1 MSQISLNYSMVT
13 DTTNN
18 LHANGL
24 HVDDNFN
31 TLLDAVNNK
40 VDVDGTS
47 TMSADLSMNSYKITN
62 LLAGTN
68 PGDAVNKYQL
78 DTAISS
84 IPNASTAVH
93 GLAKVGSNI
102 SVNDGIISIPDATIT
117 EKGVIQLGRT
127 NTVANA
133 NAQAVRTTVI
143 TSTVPTTGDD
153 GVIYFVYA
161 I

>member
-1 MSQISLNYSMVT
+1 MSQISLEYSMVT
-13 DTTNN
+13 DTLNN

-24 HVDDNFN
+24 HLDSNFN

-47 TMSADLSMNSYKITN
+47 TMAADLSMNSYKITN

-78 DTAISS
+78 DSAISS
-84 IPNASTAVH
+84 IPKTSADAF
-93 GLAKVGSNI
+93 GLAKVGTNI
-102 SVNDGIISIPDATIT
+102 TVNDGVISVSDATT
-117 EKGVIQLGRT
+117 SSKGVVKLGRT
-127 NTVANA
+127 NTIANA
-133 NAQAVRTTVI
+133 NTVAVRNTII
-143 TSTVPTTGDD
+143 TSTVPTQGED
-153 GVIYFVYA
+153 GVIYFVYS

>member
-1 MSQISLNYSMVT
+1 MSQISLTYSMVT

-47 TMSADLSMNSYKITN
+47 TMAADLSMNSYKITN

-68 PGDAVNKYQL
+68 PGDAINKYQL
-78 DTAISS
+78 DTAIAS
-84 IPNASTAVH
+84 IPKTSSAVL
-93 GLAKVGSNI
+93 GLVQVGTNI
-102 SVNDGIISIPDATIT
+102 DVADGVISIKDATT
-117 EKGVIQLGRT
+117 TQKGIVQLGRT
-127 NTVANA
+127 NTTANA
-133 NAQAVRTTVI
+133 NTPAVRNTVI
-143 TSTVPTTGDD
+143 TSTVPTSGED

>member
-1 MSQISLNYSMVT
+1 MSQISLDYSMVT
-13 DTTNN
+13 DTLNN

-24 HVDDNFN
+24 HLDSNFN

-47 TMSADLSMNSYKITN
+47 AMAADLSMNSYKITN

-78 DTAISS
+78 DSAISS
-84 IPNASTAVH
+84 IPKTSHDVF
-93 GLAKVGSNI
+93 GLAKVGTNI
-102 SVNDGIISIPDATIT
+102 TVNDGVISVADATISN
-117 EKGVIQLGRT
+117 KGVVQLGRT
-127 NTVANA
+127 NTIANA
-133 NAQAVRTTVI
+133 NASAVRNTVI
-143 TSTVPTTGDD
+143 TSTVPTQGED
-153 GVIYFVYA
+153 GTIYFVYA

>member
-1 MSQISLNYSMVT
+1 MSQVSLTYSMVT

-47 TMSADLSMNSYKITN
+47 TMAADLSMNSYKITN

-78 DTAISS
+78 DTAIVS
-84 IPNASTAVH
+84 IPNATTAAR
-93 GLAKVGSNI
+93 GLVRIGTNI
-102 SVNDGIISIPDATIT
+102 DVADGIISIKDTT
-117 EKGVIQLGRT
+117 TTQKGVVQLGRT
-127 NTVANA
+127 NTIANA
-133 NAQAVRTTVI
+133 NAPAVRNTVI
-143 TSTVPTTGDD
+143 TSTVPTSGED

>member
-1 MSQISLNYSMVT
+1 MSQISLTYSMVT

-47 TMSADLSMNSYKITN
+47 TMAADLSMNSYKITN

-68 PGDAVNKYQL
+68 PGDAINKYQL
-78 DTAISS
+78 DTAIAS
-84 IPNASTAVH
+84 IPKATDAVL
-93 GLAKVGSNI
+93 GLVKVGTNI
-102 SVNDGIISIPDATIT
+102 DVADGIISIKDATT
-117 EKGVIQLGRT
+117 TQKGVVQLGRT
-127 NTVANA
+127 NTIANA
-133 NAQAVRTTVI
+133 NAPAVRNTVI
-143 TSTVPTTGDD
+143 TSTVPTSGED

>member
-1 MSQISLNYSMVT
+1 MSQISLEYSMVT
-13 DTTNN
+13 DTLNN

-24 HVDDNFN
+24 HLDSNFN

-47 TMSADLSMNSYKITN
+47 TMAADLSMNSYKITN

-78 DTAISS
+78 DSAISS
-84 IPNASTAVH
+84 IPKTSADAF
-93 GLAKVGSNI
+93 GLAKVGTNI
-102 SVNDGIISIPDATIT
+102 TVNDGVISVSDATT
-117 EKGVIQLGRT
+117 SSKGVVKLGRT
-127 NTVANA
+127 NTIANA
-133 NAQAVRTTVI
+133 NVSAVRNTVI
-143 TSTVPTTGDD
+143 TSTVPTQGED
-153 GVIYFVYA
+153 GVLYFVYS

>member
-13 DTTNN
+13 DTLNN

-24 HVDDNFN
+24 HLDSNFN

-47 TMSADLSMNSYKITN
+47 TMAADLSMNSYKITN

-78 DTAISS
+78 DSAISS
-84 IPNASTAVH
+84 IPKTSHDVF
-93 GLAKVGSNI
+93 GLAKVGTNI
-102 SVNDGIISIPDATIT
+102 TVNDGVISVADATISN
-117 EKGVIQLGRT
+117 KGVVQLGRT
-127 NTVANA
+127 NTIANA
-133 NAQAVRTTVI
+133 NASAVRNTVI
-143 TSTVPTTGDD
+143 TSTVPTQGED
-153 GVIYFVYA
+153 GTIYFVYA

>member
-1 MSQISLNYSMVT
+1 MSQISLDYSMVT
-13 DTTNN
+13 DTLNN

-24 HVDDNFN
+24 HLDSNFN

-47 TMSADLSMNSYKITN
+47 TMAADLSMNSYKITN

-78 DTAISS
+78 DSAISS
-84 IPNASTAVH
+84 IPKTSHDVF
-93 GLAKVGSNI
+93 GLAKVGTNI
-102 SVNDGIISIPDATIT
+102 TVNDGVISVADATISS
-117 EKGVIQLGRT
+117 KGVVQLGRT
-127 NTVANA
+127 NTIANA
-133 NAQAVRTTVI
+133 NASAVRNTVI
-143 TSTVPTTGDD
+143 TSTVPTQGED
-153 GVIYFVYA
+153 GTIYFVYA

>member
-1 MSQISLNYSMVT
+1 MSQISLDYSMVT
-13 DTTNN
+13 DTLNN

-24 HVDDNFN
+24 HLDSNFN

-47 TMSADLSMNSYKITN
+47 TMAADLSMNSYKITN

-78 DTAISS
+78 DSAISS
-84 IPNASTAVH
+84 IPKVSTGTF
-93 GLAKVGSNI
+93 GLAKVGTNI
-102 SVNDGIISIPDATIT
+102 TVNDGVISVSDATT
-117 EKGVIQLGRT
+117 SNKGVVKLGRT
-127 NTVANA
+127 NTIANA
-133 NAQAVRTTVI
+133 NVSAIRNTVI
-143 TSTVPTTGDD
+143 TSTVPTQGED
-153 GVIYFVYA
+153 GVIYFVYS

>member
-1 MSQISLNYSMVT
+1 MSQISLEYSMVT
-13 DTTNN
+13 DTLNN

-24 HVDDNFN
+24 HLDSNFN
-31 TLLDAVNNK
+31 ALLDAVNNK

-47 TMSADLSMNSYKITN
+47 TMAADLSMNSYKITN

-78 DTAISS
+78 DSAISS
-84 IPNASTAVH
+84 IPKASTGAF
-93 GLAKVGSNI
+93 GLAKVGTNI
-102 SVNDGIISIPDATIT
+102 TVNDGVISVSDATT
-117 EKGVIQLGRT
+117 SSKGVVQLGRT
-127 NTVANA
+127 NTIANA
-133 NAQAVRTTVI
+133 NVSAVRNTVI
-143 TSTVPTTGDD
+143 TSTVPTQGED

>member
-1 MSQISLNYSMVT
+1 MSQISLEYSMVT
-13 DTTNN
+13 DTLNN

-24 HVDDNFN
+24 HLDSNFN
-31 TLLDAVNNK
+31 ALLDAVNNK

-47 TMSADLSMNSYKITN
+47 TMAADLSMNSYKITN

-78 DTAISS
+78 DSAISS
-84 IPNASTAVH
+84 IPKASTGAF
-93 GLAKVGSNI
+93 GLAKVGTNI
-102 SVNDGIISIPDATIT
+102 TVNDGVISVSDATT
-117 EKGVIQLGRT
+117 SSKGVVQLGRT
-127 NTVANA
+127 NTIANA
-133 NAQAVRTTVI
+133 NTVAVRNTVI
-143 TSTVPTTGDD
+143 TSTVPTQGED

>member
-1 MSQISLNYSMVT
+1 MSQITLDYSMVT
-13 DTTNN
+13 DTLNN

-24 HVDDNFN
+24 HLDSNFN

-47 TMSADLSMNSYKITN
+47 TMAADLSMNSYKITN

-78 DTAISS
+78 DSAISS
-84 IPNASTAVH
+84 IPKASTGVF
-93 GLAKVGSNI
+93 GLAKVGTNI
-102 SVNDGIISIPDATIT
+102 TVNDGVISVADATISN
-117 EKGVIQLGRT
+117 KGVVQLGRT
-127 NTVANA
+127 NTIANA
-133 NAQAVRTTVI
+133 NVSAVRNTVI
-143 TSTVPTTGDD
+143 TSTVPTQGED
-153 GVIYFVYA
+153 GTIYFVYA

>member
-1 MSQISLNYSMVT
+1 MSQIALEYSMVT
-13 DTTNN
+13 DTLNN

-24 HVDDNFN
+24 HLDSNFN

-47 TMSADLSMNSYKITN
+47 TMTADLSMNSYKITN

-78 DTAISS
+78 DSAISS
-84 IPNASTAVH
+84 IPKTSTDAF
-93 GLAKVGSNI
+93 GLAKVGTNI
-102 SVNDGIISIPDATIT
+102 TVNDGVISVADATT
-117 EKGVIQLGRT
+117 SSKGVLQLGRT
-127 NTVANA
+127 NTIANA
-133 NAQAVRTTVI
+133 NTVAVRNTVI
-143 TSTVPTTGDD
+143 TSAVPTQGED
-153 GVIYFVYA
+153 GVLYFVYS

>member
-1 MSQISLNYSMVT
+1 MSQISLTYSMVT

-47 TMSADLSMNSYKITN
+47 TMAADLSMNSYKITN

-68 PGDAVNKYQL
+68 PGDAINKYQL
-78 DTAISS
+78 DTAIAS
-84 IPNASTAVH
+84 IPKATNAVL
-93 GLAKVGSNI
+93 GLVKVGTNI
-102 SVNDGIISIPDATIT
+102 DVADGIISIKDTT
-117 EKGVIQLGRT
+117 TTQKGVVQLGRT
-127 NTVANA
+127 NTIANA
-133 NAQAVRTTVI
+133 NAPAVRNTVI
-143 TSTVPTTGDD
+143 TSTVPTSGED

>member
-1 MSQISLNYSMVT
+1 MPQISLDYSMVT
-13 DTTNN
+13 DTLNN

-24 HVDDNFN
+24 HLDSNFN

-47 TMSADLSMNSYKITN
+47 TMGADLSMNSYKITN

-78 DTAISS
+78 DLAISS
-84 IPNASTAVH
+84 IPKTSHDVF
-93 GLAKVGSNI
+93 GLAKVGTNI
-102 SVNDGIISIPDATIT
+102 TVNDGVISVADATISN
-117 EKGVIQLGRT
+117 KGVVQLGRT
-127 NTVANA
+127 NTIANA
-133 NAQAVRTTVI
+133 NASAVRNTVI
-143 TSTVPTTGDD
+143 TSTVPTQGED
-153 GVIYFVYA
+153 GTIYFVYA

>member
-1 MSQISLNYSMVT
+1 MSQISLTYSMVT

-47 TMSADLSMNSYKITN
+47 TMAADLSMNSYKITN

-68 PGDAVNKYQL
+68 PGDAINKYQL
-78 DTAISS
+78 DTAIAS
-84 IPNASTAVH
+84 IPKATNAVH
-93 GLAKVGSNI
+93 GLVKVGTNI
-102 SVNDGIISIPDATIT
+102 DVADGIISIKDTT
-117 EKGVIQLGRT
+117 TTQKGVVQLGRT
-127 NTVANA
+127 NTIANA
-133 NAQAVRTTVI
+133 NAPAVRNTVI
-143 TSTVPTTGDD
+143 TSTVPTSGED

>member
-1 MSQISLNYSMVT
+1 MSQISLTYSMVT
-13 DTTNN
+13 DTINN

-31 TLLDAVNNK
+31 TLLNAVNNK

-47 TMSADLSMNSYKITN
+47 VMSADLSMNSYKITN

-68 PGDAVNKYQL
+68 PGDAINKYQL

-84 IPNASTAVH
+84 IPKASTSTH
-93 GLAKVGSNI
+93 GLVKIGTNI
-102 SVNDGIISIPDATIT
+102 TVADGVISIPDASISA
-117 EKGVIQLGRT
+117 KGILQLGRT
-127 NTVANA
+127 DTVAHAGNA
-133 NAQAVRTTVI
+133 AVRNTVI
-143 TSTVPTTGDD
+143 TSTVPTSGDD

>member
-1 MSQISLNYSMVT
+1 MSQISLTYSMVT

-47 TMSADLSMNSYKITN
+47 TMAADLSMNSYKITN

-78 DTAISS
+78 DLAISS
-84 IPNASTAVH
+84 IPKTSHDVL
-93 GLAKVGSNI
+93 GLVKIGTSLD
-102 SVNDGIISIPDATIT
+102 VNDGVVDAPTAT
-117 EKGVIQLGRT
+117 TTTKGILQLGRT
-127 NTVANA
+127 NTIANA
-133 NAQAVRTTVI
+133 NAPAVRNTVI
-143 TSTVPTTGDD
+143 TSTVPTSGED

>member
-1 MSQISLNYSMVT
+1 MSQISLTYSMVT

-47 TMSADLSMNSYKITN
+47 TMAADLSMNSYKITN

-78 DTAISS
+78 DLAISS
-84 IPNASTAVH
+84 IPKATDAVL
-93 GLAKVGSNI
+93 GLVKVGTN
-102 SVNDGIISIPDATIT
+102 VDVADGIISIKDATT
-117 EKGVIQLGRT
+117 TQKGVLQLGRT
-127 NTVANA
+127 NTIANA
-133 NAQAVRTTVI
+133 NAPAVRNTVI
-143 TSTVPTTGDD
+143 TSTVPTSGED

>member
-1 MSQISLNYSMVT
+1 MSQISLTYSMVT

-47 TMSADLSMNSYKITN
+47 TMAADLSMNSYKITN

-68 PGDAVNKYQL
+68 PGDAINKYQL
-78 DTAISS
+78 DTAIAS
-84 IPNASTAVH
+84 IPKATDAVL
-93 GLAKVGSNI
+93 GLVKVGTNI
-102 SVNDGIISIPDATIT
+102 DVADGIISIKDATT
-117 EKGVIQLGRT
+117 TQKGVLQLGRT
-127 NTVANA
+127 NTIANA
-133 NAQAVRTTVI
+133 NAPAVRNTVI
-143 TSTVPTTGDD
+143 TSTVPTSGED

>member
-1 MSQISLNYSMVT
+1 MSQISLTYSMVT
-13 DTTNN
+13 DTINN

-24 HVDDNFN
+24 HLDDNFN
-31 TLLDAVNNK
+31 TLLQAVNNK

-47 TMSADLSMNSYKITN
+47 VMSADLSMNSYKITN

-84 IPNASTAVH
+84 IPVTSTSGF
-93 GLAKVGSNI
+93 GLVKVGTNINVASGVI
-102 SVNDGIISIPDATIT
+102 SVSDATISN
-117 EKGVIQLGRT
+117 KGLIQLGRT

-133 NAQAVRTTVI
+133 SAKAVRNTII
-143 TSTVPTTGDD
+143 TQTVPTTGED

-161 I
+161 V

>member
-1 MSQISLNYSMVT
+1 MSQISLTYSMVT
-13 DTTNN
+13 DTINN

-24 HVDDNFN
+24 HLDDNFN

-47 TMSADLSMNSYKITN
+47 TMAADLSMNSYKITN

-78 DTAISS
+78 DLAISS
-84 IPNASTAVH
+84 IPKATDAVL
-93 GLAKVGSNI
+93 GLVKVGTNI
-102 SVNDGIISIPDATIT
+102 DVADGIISIKDATT
-117 EKGVIQLGRT
+117 TQKGILQLGRT
-127 NTVANA
+127 NTIANA
-133 NAQAVRTTVI
+133 NAPAVRNTVI
-143 TSTVPTTGDD
+143 TSTVPTSGED

>member
-1 MSQISLNYSMVT
+1 MSQISLTYSMVT

-47 TMSADLSMNSYKITN
+47 TMAADLSMNSYKITN

-68 PGDAVNKYQL
+68 PGDAINKYQL

-84 IPNASTAVH
+84 IPKASTAVH
-93 GLAKVGSNI
+93 GLVKIGSNI
-102 SVNDGIISIPDATIT
+102 DVNDGTISLDIASTTKP
-117 EKGVIQLGRT
+117 GLVQLGRT

-133 NAQAVRTTVI
+133 SVKAVRNTII
-143 TSTVPTTGDD
+143 TQTVPTTGED

-161 I
+161 V

>member
-1 MSQISLNYSMVT
+1 MSQVSLTYSMVT
-13 DTTNN
+13 DTINN

-47 TMSADLSMNSYKITN
+47 TMAADLSMNSYKITN

-68 PGDAVNKYQL
+68 PGDAINKYQL

-84 IPNASTAVH
+84 IPKASTSAL
-93 GLAKVGSNI
+93 GLAQIGTNINVNNGVI
-102 SVNDGIISIPDATIT
+102 SVSDATISS
-117 EKGVIQLGRT
+117 KGILQLGRT
-127 NTVANA
+127 NTIANA
-133 NAQAVRTTVI
+133 NIAAVRNSVV
-143 TSTVPTTGDD
+143 TSTIPTTGED

>member
-1 MSQISLNYSMVT
+1 MSQISLTYSMVT

-47 TMSADLSMNSYKITN
+47 TMAADLSMNSYKITN

-68 PGDAVNKYQL
+68 PGDAINKYQL
-78 DTAISS
+78 DTAIAS
-84 IPNASTAVH
+84 IPKATDAVL
-93 GLAKVGSNI
+93 GLVKIGTNVDVSDGVI
-102 SVNDGIISIPDATIT
+102 SVKDSTISQ
-117 EKGVIQLGRT
+117 KGVLQLGRT
-127 NTVANA
+127 YTTDAA
-133 NAQAVRTTVI
+133 RTAAVRNTVI
-143 TSTVPTTGDD
+143 TSNVPTQGED

>member
-1 MSQISLNYSMVT
+1 MSQISLTYSMVT

-47 TMSADLSMNSYKITN
+47 TMAADLSMNSYKITN

-68 PGDAVNKYQL
+68 PGDAINKYQL
-78 DTAISS
+78 DTAIAS
-84 IPNASTAVH
+84 IPKATNAVL
-93 GLAKVGSNI
+93 GLVQVGTNI
-102 SVNDGIISIPDATIT
+102 DVADGVISIKDTT
-117 EKGVIQLGRT
+117 TTQKGVVQLGRT
-127 NTVANA
+127 NTIQNA
-133 NAQAVRTTVI
+133 NAPAVRNTVI
-143 TSTVPTTGDD
+143 TSTVPTSGED

>member
-1 MSQISLNYSMVT
+1 MSQISLGYSMVT
-13 DTTNN
+13 DTLNN

-24 HVDDNFN
+24 HLDSNFN

-47 TMSADLSMNSYKITN
+47 TMAADLSMNSYKITN

-78 DTAISS
+78 DSAISS
-84 IPNASTAVH
+84 IPKAGTGAF
-93 GLAKVGSNI
+93 GLAKVGTNI
-102 SVNDGIISIPDATIT
+102 TVNDGVISVADATISN
-117 EKGVIQLGRT
+117 KGVVKLGRT
-127 NTVANA
+127 NTIANA
-133 NAQAVRTTVI
+133 NASAVRNTVI
-143 TSTVPTTGDD
+143 TSTVPTQGED

>member
-1 MSQISLNYSMVT
+1 MSQVSLTYSMVT

-47 TMSADLSMNSYKITN
+47 TMAADLSMNSYKITN

-84 IPNASTAVH
+84 IPNATTAVR
-93 GLAKVGSNI
+93 GLVRIGTNI
-102 SVNDGIISIPDATIT
+102 DVADGIISIKDTT
-117 EKGVIQLGRT
+117 TTQKGVVQLGRT
-127 NTVANA
+127 NTIANA
-133 NAQAVRTTVI
+133 NAPAVRNTVI
-143 TSTVPTTGDD
+143 TSTVPTSGED